1 MDFTEHENFEQ
12 SIDDNRIVVAF
23 EAMGKKDHATAVR
36 DLMASVQMSPATRS
50 VSKEEAVEIIT
61 FILHKD
67 MAYRYEVKDKDEA
80 LRLAQQ
86 FLAFFRDTVT
96 CCTNASFSRV
106 NGEITS
112 LSGWNS
118 CTSATFDCGVVCSD
132 GKVVGL
138 IWAQDED

>member
-23 EAMGKKDHATAVR
+23 EEMGKKDHATAVR
-36 DLMASVQMSPATRS
+36 DLMASVQMSPATKS
-50 VSKEEAVEIIT
+50 INKKEAVEIIT

-67 MAYRYEVKDKDEA
+67 MAYRSEVKDEGEA
-80 LRLAQQ
+80 HSLAQQ
-86 FLAFFRDTVT
+86 FMGFFRDNVT

-106 NGEITS
+106 NGEISS

-132 GKVVGL
+132 GKVVGV